1 MSIAIKAKD
10 PVDYVDP
17 YIGSIGHLLTSTT
30 PFVQLPHGMA
40 QAWPIVPPGT
50 TDRYLADRL
59 HGIRFAYAT
68 LMATADKSCTDA
80 ASCSSAYDHDFE
92 TSTPYYYSV
101 LLEDE
106 DVQAEVTVAR
116 RSAVYRF
123 SFPACAG
130 ARVLVRLPAGFDI
143 RETGEGK
150 LALQGDDR
158 GVPVYMALHS
168 GKAWSGIE
176 RWENPDETGCA
187 LLFGETEGEALELAA
202 GLSYVSAE
210 SAERHIGLE
219 QDGADFEAVKLAGRA
234 AWNDALGRIA
244 VQGGSDEQ
252 KSAFYTALY
261 RSLLPMINI
270 TEADGRHYSG
280 FDGRTHDY
288 DGRDHYT
295 MDNLW
300 DSYRC
305 LHPLQLLLEPG
316 LQSDMI
322 ASYVRMYE
330 ECGWLPQFPDVAG
343 DRPYMTGNH
352 AVAFFADT
360 YAKGERNFDLA
371 KAYEAVRRNAMEA
384 TMLPWTHNGPLTELD
399 RAHRELGYVP
409 ALRRGETESVPEV
422 HGFERRQAVSVTLEH
437 AYDDWCAAQ
446 LAEALGRKEDAREL
460 LARADN
466 YRNLFDERI
475 GFMAPRDADGEWV
488 ENFDPARDGGQ
499 GGRDYFAEC
508 NSWVYTFHVQHD
520 VEGLIDLMGG
530 RDGLEAKLDELFAAS
545 CGGSKY
551 EFLSQFPDST
561 GLMGQYCM
569 GNEPAF
575 HIPYLYNYAGTP
587 WKTQRRLRE
596 IMKLWFTSTP
606 FGICG
611 DEDAG
616 AMSSW
621 YVFSAMGFYP
631 VCPGKPLY
639 DIGSPIFEETRIRQ
653 ENGNEFVIR
662 AEGVSDVNKYIQ
674 SAELNGAPL
683 SGPTLAHDAIAAGGE
698 LLLRMGPRPN
708 KSWGAGV
715 TE

>member
-1 MSIAIKAKD
+1 MSITSKAKD

-50 TDRYLADRL
+50 TDRYLANRL

-68 LMATADKSCTDA
+68 LMATADKIGIDA

-106 DVQAEVTVAR
+106 DVLAEVTVAR
-116 RSAVYRF
+116 RSVVYRF
-123 SFPACAG
+123 TFPACEN
-130 ARVLVRLPAGFDI
+130 ARAVVRLPAGFDI
-143 RETGEGK
+143 RDMGGGR

-158 GVPVYMALHS
+158 GVPVFMSLRC
-168 GKAWSGIE
+168 GRAWSGIE
-176 RWENPDETGCA
+176 RWEREDETGCA
-187 LLFGETEGEALELAA
+187 IVFGKLPEGERIELSV

-219 QDGADFEAVKLAGRA
+219 QDGADFDAVKLGGRA
-234 AWNDALGRIA
+234 VWNEALGRIA
-244 VQGGSDEQ
+244 VKGGSDEQ
-252 KSAFYTALY
+252 QAAFYTALY

-270 TEADGRHYSG
+270 TEADGRHFSG
-280 FDGRTHDY
+280 FDGRAHDY

-316 LQSDMI
+316 MQEDMI
-322 ASYVRMYE
+322 ASYLRMYE

-352 AVAFFADT
+352 AAAFFADT
-360 YAKGERNFDLA
+360 YAKGIRGFDLA
-371 KAYEAVRRNAMEA
+371 KAYEAVRRNALEA
-384 TMLPWTHNGPLTELD
+384 TMLPWTHNGPLTEIDL
-399 RAHRELGYVP
+399 AHRELGYVP
-409 ALRRGETESVPEV
+409 ALRRGEEESVPEV
-422 HGFERRQAVSVTLEH
+422 HGYERRQAVSVTLEH

-446 LAEALGRKEDAREL
+446 LALALGREEEAREL

-475 GFMAPRDADGEWV
+475 GFMAPRSADGEWV
-488 ENFDPARDGGQ
+488 ENFDPTRDGGQ

-508 NSWVYTFHVQHD
+508 NAWVYTFHVQHD
-520 VEGLIDLMGG
+520 VEGLIGLLGG
-530 RDGLEAKLDELFAAS
+530 RERLEDKLDDLFAAS

-551 EFLSQFPDST
+551 EFYSQFPDST

-575 HIPYLYNYAGTP
+575 HIPYLYNRAGAP
-587 WKTQRRLRE
+587 WKTQRKLRE

-606 FGICG
+606 LGICG

-631 VCPGKPLY
+631 VCPGKPVY

-662 AEGVSDVNKYIQ
+662 AVDVSDVNKYIQ

-683 SGPTLAHDAIAAGGE
+683 SGPTLPHEAIVAGGE
-698 LLLRMGPRPN
+698 LVLRMGPRPN
-708 KSWGAGV
+708 KSWGAR
-715 TE
+715 